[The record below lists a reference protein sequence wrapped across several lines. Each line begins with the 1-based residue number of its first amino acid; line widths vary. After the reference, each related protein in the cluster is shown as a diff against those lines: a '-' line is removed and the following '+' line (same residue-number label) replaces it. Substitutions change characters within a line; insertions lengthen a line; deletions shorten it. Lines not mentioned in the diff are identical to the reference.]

1 MPSEETDFMRNHSR
15 VVVTGMGAISPLGLD
30 VPSLWDGIQ
39 HGRSGVA
46 TITLFD
52 HSQYDTHIAAE
63 VKNFDP
69 FQFMDRKEVRRN
81 DRFVQF
87 AVAAAK
93 EALADAG
100 LEITAENAD
109 RVAVGIGTGI
119 GGIGML
125 SDEINTLTTRGAR
138 RVSPFFISAIL
149 PDSASGQVAITFGAK
164 GNNIAV
170 TAACATGG
178 TALGEAMS
186 VIQRGDA
193 DVVITGSSE
202 AALVPIT
209 FAGFNIMK
217 ALSTRNEEP
226 TRASRPFDKDRDGF
240 VVGEGAGILILE
252 REEHARARG
261 ARIYGEFAGYG
272 MTADANHMVQP
283 SEGGEGM
290 ARAIKTAM
298 RHACLSPKEIDYIN
312 AHGTS
317 TPLNDKTE
325 TMAIKNAL
333 GEAAYDVS
341 ISSTKS
347 MIGHCFGAAGA
358 LEAIITLKSMQDNLL
373 PPTINLETPDPECD
387 LDYVPNV
394 ARARSIN
401 VGMSNAMGLGGHN
414 SCVIFRKIA

>member
-1 MPSEETDFMRNHSR
+1 
-15 VVVTGMGAISPLGLD
+15 
-30 VPSLWDGIQ
+30 
-39 HGRSGVA
+39 
-46 TITLFD
+46 
-52 HSQYDTHIAAE
+52 
-63 VKNFDP
+63 
-69 FQFMDRKEVRRN
+69 MDRKEARKN
-81 DRFVQF
+81 DRFVHF

-100 LEITAENAD
+100 LQITSENAE
-109 RVAVGIGTGI
+109 RIAVGIGTGI
-119 GGIGML
+119 GGITML
-125 SDEINTLTTRGAR
+125 SEEINTLTTRGAR
-138 RVSPFFISAIL
+138 RVSPHFISAIL
-149 PDSASGQVAITFGAK
+149 ADSASGQVAITYGAK

-186 VIQRGDA
+186 VIERGDA

-202 AALVPIT
+202 AALTPIT

-217 ALSTRNEEP
+217 ALSTRNDDP
-226 TRASRPFDKDRDGF
+226 TRASRPFDITRDGF
-240 VVGEGAGILILE
+240 VVGEGAGIVILE
-252 REEHARARG
+252 RDVHARARG
-261 ARIYGEFAGYG
+261 ARIYGELAGYG

-283 SEGGEGM
+283 AEGGEGM
-290 ARAIKTAM
+290 ARAMKVAM
-298 RHACLSPKEIDYIN
+298 RHACLSPKEVDYIN

-333 GEAAYDVS
+333 GEAAYDVAV
-341 ISSTKS
+341 SSTKS

-358 LEAIITLKSMQDNLL
+358 LEAIISVKAMQENVL
-373 PPTINLETPDPECD
+373 PPTINLETPDPDCD

-394 ARARSIN
+394 ARSRTVN
-401 VGMSNAMGLGGHN
+401 VAMSNAMGLGGHN

>member
-1 MPSEETDFMRNHSR
+1 
-15 VVVTGMGAISPLGLD
+15 
-30 VPSLWDGIQ
+30 
-39 HGRSGVA
+39 
-46 TITLFD
+46 
-52 HSQYDTHIAAE
+52 
-63 VKNFDP
+63 
-69 FQFMDRKEVRRN
+69 
-81 DRFVQF
+81 
-87 AVAAAK
+87 
-93 EALADAG
+93 
-100 LEITAENAD
+100 
-109 RVAVGIGTGI
+109 
-119 GGIGML
+119 
-125 SDEINTLTTRGAR
+125 
-138 RVSPFFISAIL
+138 
-149 PDSASGQVAITFGAK
+149 
-164 GNNIAV
+164 
-170 TAACATGG
+170 
-178 TALGEAMS
+178 
-186 VIQRGDA
+186 
-193 DVVITGSSE
+193 
-202 AALVPIT
+202 
-209 FAGFNIMK
+209 MK

-394 ARARSIN
+394 ARTRSVN

-414 SCVIFRKIA
+414 SCVIFRKTV

>member
-1 MPSEETDFMRNHSR
+1 MMQHTTR
-15 VVVTGMGAISPLGLD
+15 VVITGLGAISPLGGD
-30 VPSLWDGIQ
+30 VPALWNGIRNGQ
-39 HGRSGVA
+39 SGVGP
-46 TITLFD
+46 ITLFD
-52 HSQYDTHIAAE
+52 TSSYDTHFAAE

-69 FQFMDRKEVRRN
+69 LHFMDKKEVRRT

-87 AVAAAK
+87 AIAATR
-93 EALADAG
+93 EALCDAG
-100 LEITAENAD
+100 LEITPANAE

-125 SDEINTLTTRGAR
+125 SEEVLTLHTRGAR

-149 PDSASGQVAITFGAK
+149 PDSASGQVAITYGAK

-178 TALGEAMS
+178 AALGEAMC
-186 VIQRGDA
+186 VLLRGDA
-193 DVVITGSSE
+193 DVIITGSSE
-202 AALVPIT
+202 AALVPIC

-217 ALSTRNEEP
+217 ALSTRNDDP
-226 TRASRPFDKDRDGF
+226 ARASRPFDMDRDGF

-252 REEHARARG
+252 TEAHARARG
-261 ARIYGEFAGYG
+261 ARIYGELAGYG

-290 ARAIKTAM
+290 ARAMRIAM
-298 RHACLSPKEIDYIN
+298 RHAGIAPKDIHYLN

-325 TMAIKNAL
+325 TMAIKNAF
-333 GEAAYDVS
+333 GEAAYDVP

-358 LEAIITLKSMQDNLL
+358 LEAIISLKAMQENLL
-373 PPTINLETPDPECD
+373 PPTINLDTPDPECD

-394 ARARSIN
+394 ARPQRIDLA
-401 VGMSNAMGLGGHN
+401 MSNSMGLGGHN
-414 SCVIFRKIA
+414 SCVIFRKV

>member
-1 MPSEETDFMRNHSR
+1 MSNHMRIMI
-15 VVVTGMGAISPLGLD
+15 TGMGAISPLGND
-30 VPSLWDGIQ
+30 VASFWDGIR
-39 HGRSGVA
+39 HGRSGVGPV
-46 TITLFD
+46 TLFD
-52 HSQYDTHIAAE
+52 HTAYDTHFAAE
-63 VKNFDP
+63 VKGFDP
-69 FQFMDRKEVRRN
+69 LQHMDRKDARRT

-87 AVAAAK
+87 AVAATR

-100 LEITAENAD
+100 LRITPANAR

-125 SDEINTLTTRGAR
+125 SDEFMTMQTKGVR

-186 VIQRGDA
+186 VLKRGDA
-193 DVVITGSSE
+193 DVVIAGSSE

-217 ALSTRNEEP
+217 ALSTRNDDP

-252 REEHARARG
+252 TEAHARARG
-261 ARIYGEFAGYG
+261 ARIYGELAGYG
-272 MTADANHMVQP
+272 MTADAHHMVQP
-283 SEGGEGM
+283 GEGGEGM
-290 ARAIKTAM
+290 ARAMLVALA
-298 RHACLSPKEIDYIN
+298 HACISAKDIDYIN

-325 TMAIKNAL
+325 TMAIKDAF
-333 GEAAYDVS
+333 GESAYDVA
-341 ISSTKS
+341 ISSSKS

-358 LEAIITLKSMQDNLL
+358 LEAIVTVKAMQANIM
-373 PPTINLETPDPECD
+373 PPTINLDTSDPDCD
-387 LDYVPNV
+387 LDYVPNLARHGRIDV
-394 ARARSIN
+394 A
-401 VGMSNAMGLGGHN
+401 MSNAMGLGGHN
-414 SCVIFRKIA
+414 SCVIFRRV

>member
-1 MPSEETDFMRNHSR
+1 MMDGQNHR
-15 VVVTGMGAISPLGLD
+15 TRIVVTGLGAIAPLGND
-30 VPSLWDGIQ
+30 VPTFWKAIK
-39 HGRSGVA
+39 HGCSGVGP
-46 TITLFD
+46 ITLFD
-52 HSQYDTHIAAE
+52 ATPFDTRFAAE
-63 VKNFDP
+63 VKNFDAL
-69 FQFMDRKEVRRN
+69 QYMDKREARHT

-87 AVAAAK
+87 AIAATK
-93 EALADAG
+93 EALADAS
-100 LEITAENAD
+100 LEITAANAE

-119 GGIGML
+119 GGVGML
-125 SDEINTLTTRGAR
+125 SDEIITLHTKGPR
-138 RVSPFFISAIL
+138 RVSPFFIAAIL
-149 PDSASGQVAITFGAK
+149 PDSASGQVAITYGAQ

-178 TALGEAMS
+178 TALGEAMA

-202 AALVPIT
+202 AALVPIC

-217 ALSTRNEEP
+217 ALSTRNDEP
-226 TRASRPFDKDRDGF
+226 TKASRPFDKDRDGF

-252 REEHARARG
+252 SEEHARARG
-261 ARIYGEFAGYG
+261 ARIYAELVGYG

-283 SEGGEGM
+283 SEGGTGM
-290 ARAIKTAM
+290 ARAMKIAM
-298 RHACLSPKEIDYIN
+298 KHAHVEPKDVDYIN

-325 TMAIKNAL
+325 TLAIKNAF
-333 GEAAYDVS
+333 GEAAYDVP

-358 LEAIITLKSMQDNLL
+358 LEAIVCLKAMQENIL

-394 ARARSIN
+394 ARPKRIDVA
-401 VGMSNAMGLGGHN
+401 MSNAMGLGGHN
-414 SCVIFRKIA
+414 SCVIFRKL

>member
-1 MPSEETDFMRNHSR
+1 MQNTTR
-15 VVVTGMGAISPLGLD
+15 VVITGMGAISPLGND
-30 VPSLWDGIQ
+30 VTSLWNGIKNGQ
-39 HGRSGVA
+39 SGVGP
-46 TITLFD
+46 ITLFD
-52 HSQYDTHIAAE
+52 TSSYDTHFAAE

-69 FQFMDRKEVRRN
+69 LRFMDKKEARRN

-87 AVAAAK
+87 AIAATR
-93 EALADAG
+93 EALCDARF
-100 LEITAENAD
+100 EITPANAE

-125 SDEINTLTTRGAR
+125 SDEVLTLHTRGAR
-138 RVSPFFISAIL
+138 RVSPFFIAAVL
-149 PDSASGQVAITFGAK
+149 PDSASGQVAITYGAK

-178 TALGEAMS
+178 TALGEAMG
-186 VIQRGDA
+186 VLLRGDA
-193 DVVITGSSE
+193 DVIITGSSE
-202 AALVPIT
+202 AALVPIC

-217 ALSTRNEEP
+217 ALSTRNAEP
-226 TRASRPFDKDRDGF
+226 ARASRPFDKDRDGF

-252 REEHARARG
+252 TETHARARG
-261 ARIYGEFAGYG
+261 ARIYGELAGYG

-290 ARAIKTAM
+290 ARAMRIAM
-298 RHACLSPKEIDYIN
+298 RHAGIAPKDIHYVN

-325 TMAIKNAL
+325 TMALKNAF
-333 GEAAYDVS
+333 GEAAYDVP

-358 LEAIITLKSMQDNLL
+358 LEAIISLKAMQENLL
-373 PPTINLETPDPECD
+373 PPTINLDTPDPDCD

-394 ARARSIN
+394 ARPQRIDVA
-401 VGMSNAMGLGGHN
+401 MSNAMGLGGHN
-414 SCVIFRKIA
+414 SCVIFRKV

>member
-1 MPSEETDFMRNHSR
+1 MQNTTTR
-15 VVVTGMGAISPLGLD
+15 VVITGMGAISPLGGD
-30 VPSLWDGIQ
+30 VPALWNGIKNGQ
-39 HGRSGVA
+39 SGVGP
-46 TITLFD
+46 ITLFD
-52 HSQYDTHIAAE
+52 TSQYDTHFAAE

-69 FQFMDRKEVRRN
+69 LRFMERKEARRN

-87 AVAAAK
+87 AIAATR
-93 EALADAG
+93 EALCDAG
-100 LEITAENAD
+100 FEITPANAE

-125 SDEINTLTTRGAR
+125 SEEILTLNTRGAR
-138 RVSPFFISAIL
+138 RVSPFFISAVL
-149 PDSASGQVAITFGAK
+149 PDSASGQVAITYGAK

-186 VIQRGDA
+186 VLLRGDA
-193 DVVITGSSE
+193 DVIITGSSE
-202 AALVPIT
+202 AALVPIC
-209 FAGFNIMK
+209 FAGFNIMN
-217 ALSTRNEEP
+217 ALSTRNDDP
-226 TRASRPFDKDRDGF
+226 ARASRPFDKDRDGF

-252 REEHARARG
+252 TEEHARARG
-261 ARIYGEFAGYG
+261 ARIYGELAGYG

-290 ARAIKTAM
+290 ARAMRIAM
-298 RHACLSPKEIDYIN
+298 RHAGIAPKDIHYIN

-325 TMAIKNAL
+325 TMAIKHAF
-333 GEAAYDVS
+333 GEAAYDVP

-358 LEAIITLKSMQDNLL
+358 LEAIISLKAMQENLL
-373 PPTINLETPDPECD
+373 PPTINLDTPDPECD

-394 ARARSIN
+394 ARPQRIDVA
-401 VGMSNAMGLGGHN
+401 MSNAMGLGGHN
-414 SCVIFRKIA
+414 SCVIFRKV

>member
-1 MPSEETDFMRNHSR
+1 MHNHQR
-15 VVVTGMGAISPLGLD
+15 IVITGLGAISPLGND
-30 VPSLWDGIQ
+30 VASLWDGIR

-46 TITLFD
+46 PVTAFD
-52 HSQYDTHIAAE
+52 TAQFETHVAAE
-63 VKNFDP
+63 VKGFDP
-69 FQFMDRKEVRRN
+69 LHFMEKKEARRT

-87 AVAAAK
+87 AIAATK
-93 EALADAG
+93 EALCDAG
-100 LEITAENAD
+100 FTITPTNAE
-109 RVAVGIGTGI
+109 RVAVGIGTGV

-125 SDEINTLTTRGAR
+125 SDEVLTLHTKGAR

-149 PDSASGQVAITFGAK
+149 PDSASGQVAITYGAK

-178 TALGEAMS
+178 TALGEAMA
-186 VIQRGDA
+186 VLQRGDA

-202 AALVPIT
+202 AALVPIC

-217 ALSTRNEEP
+217 AMSTRNDEP
-226 TRASRPFDKDRDGF
+226 TKASRPFDKNRDGF

-252 REEHARARG
+252 TETHARARG
-261 ARIYGEFAGYG
+261 AKIYGELVGYG

-283 SEGGEGM
+283 SDGGEGM
-290 ARAIKTAM
+290 ARAMKVAM
-298 RHACLSPKEIDYIN
+298 RHARLTPKDVHYVN

-325 TMAIKNAL
+325 TLAIKNAF
-333 GEAAYDVS
+333 GEGAYDVP

-358 LEAIITLKSMQDNLL
+358 LEAIITLKAMQDSLL
-373 PPTINLETPDPECD
+373 PPTINLDTRDPECD

-394 ARARSIN
+394 ARAQRID
-401 VGMSNAMGLGGHN
+401 VAMSNAMGLGGHN
-414 SCVIFRKIA
+414 SCVIFKKV

>member
-1 MPSEETDFMRNHSR
+1 
-15 VVVTGMGAISPLGLD
+15 MGAISPLGGD
-30 VPSLWDGIQ
+30 VPALWQGIK
-39 HGRSGVA
+39 HGRSGVGP
-46 TITLFD
+46 ITLFD
-52 HSQYDTHIAAE
+52 TSGYDTHFAAE

-69 FQFMDRKEVRRN
+69 LCYMDKKEARRT

-87 AVAAAK
+87 AIAATR
-93 EALADAG
+93 EALCDSG
-100 LEITAENAD
+100 LRITAANAE

-119 GGIGML
+119 GGVGML
-125 SDEINTLTTRGAR
+125 SDEVLALHTRGPR
-138 RVSPFFISAIL
+138 RVSPYFISAVL
-149 PDSASGQVAITFGAK
+149 PDSASGQVAITYGAK

-178 TALGEAMS
+178 TALGEAMG
-186 VIQRGDA
+186 VLLRGDA
-193 DVVITGSSE
+193 DVIIAGSSE
-202 AALVPIT
+202 AALVPIC

-217 ALSTRNEEP
+217 ALSTRNDEP
-226 TRASRPFDKDRDGF
+226 ARASRPFDKDRDGF

-252 REEHARARG
+252 TESYARARG
-261 ARIYGEFAGYG
+261 ARIYGELAGYG

-290 ARAIKTAM
+290 ARAMRVAM
-298 RHACLSPKEIDYIN
+298 RHAGIAPKDIHYVN

-325 TMAIKNAL
+325 TMAIKNAF
-333 GEAAYDVS
+333 GEAAYDVP

-358 LEAIITLKSMQDNLL
+358 LEAIISLKAMQENLL
-373 PPTINLETPDPECD
+373 PPTINLDTPDPDCD

-394 ARARSIN
+394 ARPQRVDVA
-401 VGMSNAMGLGGHN
+401 MSNAMGLGGHN
-414 SCVIFRKIA
+414 SCVIFRKV

>member
-1 MPSEETDFMRNHSR
+1 MQKTMR
-15 VVVTGMGAISPLGLD
+15 VVITGMGAISPLGGD
-30 VPSLWDGIQ
+30 VPALWNGIKNGQ
-39 HGRSGVA
+39 SGVGP
-46 TITLFD
+46 ITLFD
-52 HSQYDTHIAAE
+52 TSTFDTHFAAE

-69 FQFMDRKEVRRN
+69 LCFMDKKEARRN

-87 AVAAAK
+87 AIAATR
-93 EALADAG
+93 EALCDAG
-100 LEITAENAD
+100 LEITPANAE

-125 SDEINTLTTRGAR
+125 SDEVLTLHTRGAR
-138 RVSPFFISAIL
+138 RVSPFFISAVL
-149 PDSASGQVAITFGAK
+149 PDSASGQVAITYGAK

-186 VIQRGDA
+186 VLLRGDA
-193 DVVITGSSE
+193 DVIITGSSE
-202 AALVPIT
+202 AALVPIC
-209 FAGFNIMK
+209 FAGFNIMN
-217 ALSTRNEEP
+217 ALSKRNDDP
-226 TRASRPFDKDRDGF
+226 ARASRPFDKDRDGF

-252 REEHARARG
+252 TEEHARARG
-261 ARIYGEFAGYG
+261 AHIYGELAGYG

-290 ARAIKTAM
+290 ARAMKIAM
-298 RHACLSPKEIDYIN
+298 RHAGIAAKDIHYVN

-325 TMAIKNAL
+325 TMAIKNAF
-333 GEAAYDVS
+333 GEAAYDVP

-358 LEAIITLKSMQDNLL
+358 LEAIISLKAMQESLL
-373 PPTINLETPDPECD
+373 PPTINLDTPDPECD

-394 ARARSIN
+394 ARPQRIDVA
-401 VGMSNAMGLGGHN
+401 MSNAMGLGGHN
-414 SCVIFRKIA
+414 SCVIFRKV

>member
-1 MPSEETDFMRNHSR
+1 MQNSTR
-15 VVVTGMGAISPLGLD
+15 VVITGMGAVSPLGGD
-30 VPSLWDGIQ
+30 VPALWHGIK
-39 HGRSGVA
+39 HGHSGMGP
-46 TITLFD
+46 ITLFD
-52 HSQYDTHIAAE
+52 TSGYDTHFAAE

-69 FQFMDRKEVRRN
+69 LRYMDKKEARRT

-87 AVAAAK
+87 AIAATR
-93 EALADAG
+93 EALCDAG
-100 LEITAENAD
+100 LEITPANAE

-125 SDEINTLTTRGAR
+125 SDEVLELHTRGPR
-138 RVSPFFISAIL
+138 RVSPFFISAVL

-178 TALGEAMS
+178 TALGEAMG
-186 VIQRGDA
+186 VLLRGDA
-193 DVVITGSSE
+193 DVIIAGSSE
-202 AALVPIT
+202 AALVPIC

-217 ALSTRNEEP
+217 ALSTRNDDP
-226 TRASRPFDKDRDGF
+226 PRASRPFDKDRDGF

-252 REEHARARG
+252 TEAYARARG
-261 ARIYGEFAGYG
+261 ARIYAELAGYG

-290 ARAIKTAM
+290 ARAMRMAM
-298 RHACLSPKEIDYIN
+298 RHAGLAPKDIHYVN

-325 TMAIKNAL
+325 TMALKNAF
-333 GEAAYDVS
+333 GEAAYDVP

-358 LEAIITLKSMQDNLL
+358 LEAIISLKAMQEDLL
-373 PPTINLETPDPECD
+373 PPTINLDTPDPECD

-394 ARARSIN
+394 ARPQRIDVA
-401 VGMSNAMGLGGHN
+401 MSNAMGLGGHN
-414 SCVIFRKIA
+414 SCVIFRKV